1 MELCTRMFTKNKNVT
16 NFPNKSV
23 PDFTPDPENS
33 SINGSSKAVLNQTA
47 HKVSV
52 DKSWLSEPVLR
63 TMSFWYGSGSRDPYF

>member
-1 MELCTRMFTKNKNVT
+1 MFTKNKNVT

-33 SINGSSKAVLNQTA
+33 SINSKAVLNQTA

-52 DKSWLSEPVLR
+52 DKS
-63 TMSFWYGSGSRDPYF
+63 